1 MLRILLRLSKV
12 KKMIRFD
19 KIKTM
24 KLGEMAEY
32 LRDVVVPIQ
41 NADSVDDVIEWLL
54 EEDEVDYEV
63 QEAMYVL

>member
-12 KKMIRFD
+12 KKMIRFG

-63 QEAMYVL
+63 

>member
-1 MLRILLRLSKV
+1 
-12 KKMIRFD
+12 MIRFD

-32 LRDVVVPIQ
+32 LRDVVVVSIQ

-63 QEAMYVL
+63 

>member
-1 MLRILLRLSKV
+1 MLHILLRLSKV

-32 LRDVVVPIQ
+32 LRDIVVPIQ

-63 QEAMYVL
+63 

>member
-1 MLRILLRLSKV
+1 
-12 KKMIRFD
+12 MIRFD

-24 KLGEMAEY
+24 KLAEMAEY
-32 LRDVVVPIQ
+32 LRDVVEPIQ

-63 QEAMYVL
+63 

>member
-32 LRDVVVPIQ
+32 LREVVVPIQ

-63 QEAMYVL
+63 